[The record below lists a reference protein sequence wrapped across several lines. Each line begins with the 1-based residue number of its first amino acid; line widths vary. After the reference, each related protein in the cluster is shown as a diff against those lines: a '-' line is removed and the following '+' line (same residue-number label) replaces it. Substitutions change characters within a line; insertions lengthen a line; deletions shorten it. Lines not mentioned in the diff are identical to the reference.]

1 MAVTVRRDFVN
12 LNGRTPMPSSAPS
25 SATSAQPAP
34 TKTVRQASLLF
45 HLGKTTAL
53 ITAIMR
59 DVRVHWLPKLVFF
72 SVLGAL
78 LLALLFPES
87 AAELLGFGIPG
98 IGWAFDA
105 LGIPIDATI
114 DWAVLGVAAFNLL
127 KLFPKEVVG
136 EHYDSLFHK

>member
-59 DVRVHWLPKLVFF
+59 DVRVHWLPKVVFF
-72 SVLGAL
+72 IVLGAL

-105 LGIPIDATI
+105 LGIPVDATI